1 MRNLLVALAAA
12 SAPFAAGPRK
22 DPVPLFFIENQGQA
36 PPAVRFMAQGS
47 GMTAWFSPQEILFR
61 VAKTGLELRFLGAQ
75 PAPVIE
81 GLDPLGGARELPDG
95 PRSGMAHR
103 GSAVPRRRL

>member
-1 MRNLLVALAAA
+1 MRNLLIALAAA
-12 SAPFAAGPRK
+12 SAAFAAGPRK

-81 GLDPLGGARELPDG
+81 GLDPLEARANFLTGREAEWRTEVPLY
-95 PRSGMAHR
+95 R
-103 GSAVPRRRL
+103 AVA